1 MTTEHQKLICVM
13 CPKGCTLE
21 VDHEGNTVLSVTGGC
36 KRGHE
41 YVRQE
46 LVDPRRKVA
55 SSVRITG
62 AIHPLLPV
70 YTSAAFPKAMIPG
83 LLQLLRKI
91 NVDAPVTTNQ
101 VVIADALGT
110 GIDILASREMRK
122 VTAS

>member
-1 MTTEHQKLICVM
+1 MATEHQKLICVM

-21 VDHEGNTVLSVTGGC
+21 VDREGNTVLSVTGGC

-41 YVRQE
+41 YAHQE

-70 YTSAAFPKAMIPG
+70 YTSAAFPKAMIPK
-83 LLQLLRKI
+83 LLQLLRTVS
-91 NVDAPVTTNQ
+91 VDAPVSTNQ
-101 VVIADALGT
+101 VVITNALDT
-110 GIDILASREMRK
+110 GIDVLASREMRK
-122 VTAS
+122 VASS

>member
-1 MTTEHQKLICVM
+1 MTTQKDKLICVT

-41 YVRQE
+41 YARQE

-55 SSVRITG
+55 SSVRIKG

-70 YTSAAFPKAMIPG
+70 YTSAPFPKGLIPK
-83 LLQLLRKI
+83 LLIQLRSVEV
-91 NVDAPVTTNQ
+91 NAPVTTNQ
-101 VVIADALGT
+101 VILQDVFGT
-110 GIDILASREMRK
+110 GIDILASREMQK
-122 VTAS
+122 ISPA